1 MTTDVAVR
9 VHPKARRN
17 HVEWG
22 ENGLKIWVTAPPDSG
37 QANTAVM
44 DLLAKRLRC
53 PKSSVEIV
61 RGHTSRDKVVRL
73 TGFTVEDIQAK
84 LSSPAE

>member
-9 VHPKARRN
+9 VTPKARRN
-17 HVEWG
+17 HAEWG

-37 QANTAVM
+37 QANAAVM

-53 PKSSVEIV
+53 PKSSIEIT
-61 RGHTSRDKVVRL
+61 RGHTSRDKVVRF
-73 TGFTVEDIQAK
+73 TGFSVEDIQAK

>member
-1 MTTDVAVR
+1 MTTDVDVR

-22 ENGLKIWVTAPPDSG
+22 DNGLKIWVTAPPDSG
-37 QANTAVM
+37 QANSAVVEI
-44 DLLAKRLRC
+44 LAKRLRC
-53 PKSSVEIV
+53 AKSAVEIV
-61 RGHTSRDKVVRL
+61 RGPTSRDKVVRF

-84 LSSPAE
+84 LSLPAE

>member
-17 HVEWG
+17 HVEWS

-37 QANTAVM
+37 QANSAVVEI
-44 DLLAKRLRC
+44 LAKRLRC

-61 RGHTSRDKVVRL
+61 RGHTSRDKVVRF
-73 TGFTVEDIQAK
+73 TGFSVEDIRAK
-84 LSSPAE
+84 LSAPAE

>member
-17 HVEWG
+17 HAEWG

-37 QANTAVM
+37 QANAAVIE
-44 DLLAKRLRC
+44 LLAKRLRC
-53 PKSSVEIV
+53 AKSNIDIV
-61 RGHTSRDKVVRL
+61 RGQTSRDKVLRIE
-73 TGFTVEDIQAK
+73 GFSAEEIQAQ
-84 LSSPAE
+84 LNVVD

>member
-17 HVEWG
+17 HAEWG

-37 QANTAVM
+37 QANAAVM

-53 PKSSVEIV
+53 AKSSIEIT
-61 RGHTSRDKVVRL
+61 RGHTSRDKVVRF

-84 LSSPAE
+84 LSSLAE